1 MSRLNTLYLR
11 LALVLVL
18 ALGAGFATMGW
29 IFHQHDRDAQGPV
42 FDRHLSAQILLVER
56 LLAANPAADL
66 SGLPGLEIALSEPPS
81 AGLEPRLPPGLQQR
95 LAKDLG
101 RVLDLRPAVATPGHD
116 GPAGNWLRLQTTPP
130 RWLLLRP
137 PSHPPGPAPWTWGM
151 LVAFGVVLVGGMAL
165 LWRVQV
171 PLRQLEKALRQLGP
185 ESAISP
191 PLLPVQGPREVAGLA
206 EQFNLMIDRL
216 RRHEEDR
223 EEMLAGVAHDLRAP
237 LTRLRLLLELEPV
250 LRQQDILRNVDSVE
264 AIVDQFLLFAR
275 GASGEP
281 PSDCD
286 LAAFLAEVV
295 APYESRAVSLVLA
308 APQSLRGDAI
318 FPIRPSSLRRAICNL
333 IENALEYGAPPVTV
347 SLCFASGGY
356 VIAVADAGAGIP
368 ESQRAAALRPFTRLD
383 TSRLSQGHCGLGLAI
398 AQRIA
403 EVHGGSLTLGQG
415 PSGGLDAVLHLPANF
430 AG

>member
-1 MSRLNTLYLR
+1 
-11 LALVLVL
+11 
-18 ALGAGFATMGW
+18 
-29 IFHQHDRDAQGPV
+29 
-42 FDRHLSAQILLVER
+42 
-56 LLAANPAADL
+56 
-66 SGLPGLEIALSEPPS
+66 
-81 AGLEPRLPPGLQQR
+81 
-95 LAKDLG
+95 
-101 RVLDLRPAVATPGHD
+101 
-116 GPAGNWLRLQTTPP
+116 
-130 RWLLLRP
+130 
-137 PSHPPGPAPWTWGM
+137 M

-286 LAAFLAEVV
+286 LAAFLSEVV

-347 SLCFASGGY
+347 SLRFASGGY

-403 EVHGGSLTLGQG
+403 EVHGGSLTLGQS